1 MTRSKV
7 FAYSCAVLCA
17 AALAAAP
24 AARAELNPDPEGAVR
39 ALLSIPLDAAGDAI
53 GAGGLIGALVIAVD
67 GDVVALVDDNE
78 FTHPFLRGFAS
89 TPIRRAALGLSRLGT
104 VALEG
109 IRASDFSRLPVSE
122 PPYLR
127 PDDGGSHLRTFRL
140 GFGAIGL
147 IIVDSLANTGLFVTR
162 AIGANEVEEQ
172 LARAKT
178 YVRTAWVGPAT
189 EGDTESGAVSL
200 AVQQPN

>member
-1 MTRSKV
+1 MRSGTQHG
-7 FAYSCAVLCA
+7 L
-17 AALAAAP
+17 AALG
-24 AARAELNPDPEGAVR
+24 RACVLTQR
-39 ALLSIPLDAAGDAI
+39 I
-53 GAGGLIGALVIAVD
+53 GPYGR
-67 GDVVALVDDNE
+67 DDD
-78 FTHPFLRGFAS
+78 AS

-109 IRASDFSRLPVSE
+109 FRASDFSRLPVSE

-140 GFGAIGL
+140 GLGAIGL
-147 IIVDSLANTGLFVTR
+147 TVVDSVANTGLFVTR

-178 YVRTAWVGPAT
+178 DVRTAWVGPAT
-189 EGDTESGAVSL
+189 DGETESGAVSL
-200 AVQQPN
+200 AVQQPS